1 MKETNRKVQKIG
13 NIALAIGIFSIFF
26 EDLLPIL
33 SYVSMGGII
42 ISYLT
47 NLFNEYAVNKKVSPI
62 SVLLCAGVVF
72 WLVAGN
78 VFKNPYAPVFGRA
91 IIYAYLM
98 YTSYQILKKVNKW
111 FVAIAAVSTGLCFL
125 TVVYDNKIV
134 EVANLLFSVF
144 VILKFL
150 DPILEKIAL
159 RHRAKRMAALAEDP
173 EYKES
178 ALDKAKDATK
188 TLKDI
193 LAMED

>member
-13 NIALAIGIFSIFF
+13 NIALAIGIFAIFF

-62 SVLLCAGVVF
+62 SILLCAGVVF

-98 YTSYQILKKVNKW
+98 YTSYQILKKVNKG
-111 FVAIAAVSTGLCFL
+111 FVAGAEALKPLAPLNLSI
-125 TVVYDNKIV
+125 KV
-134 EVANLLFSVF
+134 ENPSLPSG
-144 VILKFL
+144 VISQ
-150 DPILEKIAL
+150 
-159 RHRAKRMAALAEDP
+159 HTP
-173 EYKES
+173 EPPYPC
-178 ALDKAKDATK
+178 TY
-188 TLKDI
+188 TRGVR
-193 LAMED
+193 

>member
-1 MKETNRKVQKIG
+1 MNEANKKVQKIG

-78 VFKNPYAPVFGRA
+78 VFKNPYAPVFAGDH
-91 IIYAYLM
+91 LCV
-98 YTSYQILKKVNKW
+98 SDVHILP
-111 FVAIAAVSTGLCFL
+111 
-125 TVVYDNKIV
+125 D
-134 EVANLLFSVF
+134 
-144 VILKFL
+144 
-150 DPILEKIAL
+150 LEKGQ
-159 RHRAKRMAALAEDP
+159 
-173 EYKES
+173 
-178 ALDKAKDATK
+178 
-188 TLKDI
+188 
-193 LAMED
+193 